1 MTLISRMALA
11 DKPKRSTVYLDPELH
26 KALKLQAAETS
37 TNVSEL
43 INDAVRNALR
53 EDRDDLAAF
62 EERASEPTLSFEQML
77 KRLNLDGQ
85 V

>member
-1 MTLISRMALA
+1 MALA
-11 DKPKRSTVYLDPELH
+11 DKPKRSTVYLEPELH
-26 KALKLQAAETS
+26 KALKLQAVETS

-43 INDAVRNALR
+43 INDAVRDALR

-62 EERASEPTLSFEQML
+62 EERASEPTISFEQLL
-77 KRLNLDGQ
+77 KRLNLDGK

>member
-1 MTLISRMALA
+1 MALA
-11 DKPKRSTVYLDPELH
+11 DKPKRSTVYLEPELH
-26 KALKLQAAETS
+26 KALKLQAVETS

-43 INDAVRNALR
+43 INDAVRDALR

-62 EERASEPTLSFEQML
+62 EERGSEPTISFEQLL
-77 KRLNLDGQ
+77 KRLNLDGK

>member
-1 MTLISRMALA
+1 MMALA

-26 KALKLQAAETS
+26 KALKLQAAETA

-43 INDAVRNALR
+43 INDAVRDALR

-77 KRLNLDGQ
+77 KRLNLDGK

>member
-1 MTLISRMALA
+1 MALA

-26 KALKLQAAETS
+26 KALKLQAAETE

-43 INDAVRNALR
+43 INDAVRDALR

-77 KRLNLDGQ
+77 KRLNLDGK

>member
-1 MTLISRMALA
+1 MAFA
-11 DKPKRSTVYLDPELH
+11 GKPKRSTVYLDPELH

-43 INDAVRNALR
+43 INDAVRDALR

-77 KRLNLDGQ
+77 KRLNLDGK

>member
-1 MTLISRMALA
+1 MAPTN
-11 DKPKRSTVYLDPELH
+11 KPKRSTVYIEPELH
-26 KALKLQAAETS
+26 KALKMQAAETS

-43 INDAVRNALR
+43 INDAVRDALR

-62 EERASEPTLSFEQML
+62 EERATESTISFEQML
-77 KRLNLDGQ
+77 KRLNLDGK